1 MKKLSY
7 FMGLW
12 IVFFGFSVQADS
24 FIEGMEDVP
33 VAPNFVQAQADSVSF
48 GGVDSHFLEAVLVSE
63 DESSKDSYR
72 AYYKETMPQF
82 GWTLAEEKELKLKGQ
97 NGRKLV
103 EEKYSCNKIAQEFIE
118 MYKKVL

>member
-12 IVFFGFSVQADS
+12 SVFFGFSVQADS

-33 VAPNFVQAQADSVSF
+33 VAPNFVQAQADSISF

-63 DESSKDSYR
+63 DEYSKDSYR

-82 GWTLAEEKELKLKGQ
+82 GWTLAEEKELKLVFHRG
-97 NGRKLV
+97 
-103 EEKYSCNKIAQEFIE
+103 EETLEITQEYAKPLTLRINVYGE
-118 MYKKVL
+118 N